1 MRCLTFCPHAKSQ
14 NFFPKNLRLSASTWM
29 NTVQLIVRGP
39 VLYEYVNN
47 RLREGVLF
55 SNSLCL
61 SPRPLNAWRIITPEV
76 RGGADD
82 SVLLKGGNRD
92 SSLCISRSPGG
103 VKENSTVN
111 QECTCRIAATK
122 LLQGDICRFTAKSST
137 CTTRYKWLAK
147 KIAGT
152 GQYTMLRDSSTYHV
166 HTPAPELRAGPGFT
180 VQERAKNRTVY
191 KPTNPSLCL
200 EFCSD
205 LD

>member
-1 MRCLTFCPHAKSQ
+1 MHQR
-14 NFFPKNLRLSASTWM
+14 M

-39 VLYEYVNN
+39 VLYVNN

-76 RGGADD
+76 RRGADD

-103 VKENSTVN
+103 VKENSKPRVYVQNRCNATSTKETSASVSPRKVALALPGTSGYCSEKNTVSG
-111 QECTCRIAATK
+111 TVA
-122 LLQGDICRFTAKSST
+122 LLYITPCCQIVPVA
-137 CTTRYKWLAK
+137 
-147 KIAGT
+147 
-152 GQYTMLRDSSTYHV
+152 

-191 KPTNPSLCL
+191 FPG
-200 EFCSD
+200 D
-205 LD
+205 LVSNTGF